1 MKNFLFGFVVF
12 FLLVGNLLA
21 IDIVTK
27 SGKTYKN
34 AKIERATERGLLV
47 MHEIGA
53 AIIPYSDLPDD
64 LQKKYQADAERF
76 KAEKATAEKQ
86 AEAKQASKS
95 DAKATDSPQPASTQT
110 TETPNPVTTSGSGET
125 SSGGRTIYTGPRG
138 GRYYINSNGNKT
150 YIRKKK

>member
-1 MKNFLFGFVVF
+1 MKNVLSGLVVF
-12 FLLVGNLLA
+12 FLFVGNLLA

-34 AKIERATERGLLV
+34 AEIERATERGLLI

-53 AIIPYSDLPDD
+53 AVIPYSDLPDD
-64 LQKKYQADAERF
+64 LQKKYQEDAERF
-76 KAEKATAEKQ
+76 KAKKVAMEKQ
-86 AEAKQASKS
+86 AEGKQASKS
-95 DAKATDSPQPASTQT
+95 DANAADSPQAVSPQI
-110 TETPNPVTTSGSGET
+110 TETPNPVTTSVSGGT